1 MRGVN
6 LGGLFVLEP
15 WITPSIFE
23 EVNIDLGGV
32 VVDEYT
38 YAQYVDPTFYQERLT
53 RHWDEFYSRE
63 DLQELYDSGITH
75 VRVPV
80 GYWLVDVADD
90 EPFPPP
96 PQSDSEG
103 QR

>member
-1 MRGVN
+1 MN
-6 LGGLFVLEP
+6 IGGLFVLEP
-15 WITPSIFE
+15 WITPSIFQ
-23 EVNIDLGGV
+23 EVNVELGGI

-38 YAQYVDPTFYQERLT
+38 YAQYVDPAFYQERLT
-53 RHWDEFYSRE
+53 RHWDEFYTQA

-75 VRVPV
+75 IRIPV
-80 GYWLVDVADD
+80 GYWLVDVTDD

-96 PQSDSEG
+96 PQSDTEG